1 MRDMKKGDVIGEG
14 DVAVLRTE
22 KVLTPGLTPDWL
34 DKVIGKKLLRDVT
47 SGAGVQLEDITLQ

>member
-1 MRDMKKGDVIGEG
+1 MKKGEVIGEN

-22 KVLTPGLTPDWL
+22 KVLTPGLTPDYL

-47 SGAGVQLEDITLQ
+47 SGAGVQLTDI